1 MKDCD
6 RTDACLSRRE
16 FLVKAGFT
24 AGAMVLTVSSLGSSA
39 SAMIFEDVTVPVGPD
54 SPLAKVGGFTIVDSA
69 AGKIIVIHETDTKF
83 AAFSAKCTHKGAQV
97 EYDAAK
103 MQIFCPKHGSRW
115 DQETGAVVKG
125 PTDTALPS
133 YSATQNAANVVVKI
147 S

>member
-24 AGAMVLTVSSLGSSA
+24 AGALTLTVSSLGSFA
-39 SAMIFEDVTVPVGPD
+39 DAMVFEDVTIAVGPD
-54 SPLAKVGGFTIVDSA
+54 SPLAKVGGFTIVDSS
-69 AGKIIVIHETDTKF
+69 AGKLIVIHETDTKF

-97 EYDAAK
+97 EYDAANK
-103 MQIFCPKHGSRW
+103 QIRCPKHGSRW

-125 PTDTALPS
+125 PTDTPLPS
-133 YSATQNAANVVVKI
+133 YPAAQNPAGVVIKVG
-147 S
+147 